1 MSIDKFKENIKRYN
15 IEKLVLYESKVK
27 EKYTDQEY
35 LTSIYKSGLDRIRKK
50 YEFKGLNVYI
60 FNVK

>member
-1 MSIDKFKENIKRYN
+1 M
-15 IEKLVLYESKVK
+15 YESKVK

-35 LTSIYKSGLDRIRKK
+35 LTVFIKQDWIELDSK
-50 YEFKGLNVYI
+50 YEFKGFNVYI